1 MSGRIIAC
9 SCEGRVSKWAVYPR
23 LRRYRQV
30 PYPTAARKAAPPT
43 TGHGDAGDA
52 GVVADPEVAA
62 VGVAAVVGLATGVAV
77 GDGCAGPP
85 VGVAVGTEV
94 GVCTAL
100 GEVAWPLVGA
110 GEAGAEAAVP
120 DGAGR

>member
-1 MSGRIIAC
+1 M
-9 SCEGRVSKWAVYPR
+9 
-23 LRRYRQV
+23 
-30 PYPTAARKAAPPT
+30 
-43 TGHGDAGDA
+43 
-52 GVVADPEVAA
+52 VADPEVAA
-62 VGVAAVVGLATGVAV
+62 VGVAAVVGLAT
-77 GDGCAGPP
+77 
-85 VGVAVGTEV
+85 GVAVGTEV